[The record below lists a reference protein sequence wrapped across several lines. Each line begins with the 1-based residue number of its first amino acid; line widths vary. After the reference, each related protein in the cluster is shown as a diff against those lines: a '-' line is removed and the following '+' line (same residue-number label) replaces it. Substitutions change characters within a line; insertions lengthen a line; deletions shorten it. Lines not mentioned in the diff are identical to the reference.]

1 MIALNAQ
8 NMHHVA
14 DTAELEVSKKEI
26 YRYLGY
32 YKVQPDETISSL
44 IDKCLEDELNVA
56 IPQGIY
62 SIFPVSINEKTCEL
76 DLGFAR
82 TTSKHLAKNL
92 SGCSHI
98 VLFAATIG
106 PRVDVLIQRTSR
118 FDQTKAIIYQ
128 SVGAALI
135 ESYCDY
141 LNDYLKR
148 EFTEG
153 GYKLR
158 PRYSPGYGDLS
169 ILLQKDIFKSI
180 RADKTIGLTLMDT
193 CIMAPSKSV
202 TAIIGIAPEGSAECN
217 YLPDCNICDVCAKKE

>member
-1 MIALNAQ
+1 MIAFNAQ
-8 NMHHVA
+8 NMHHIA
-14 DTAELEVSKKEI
+14 DPYELKVDKSEI

-32 YKVQPDETISSL
+32 YRVKPDETISSL

-62 SIFPVSINEKTCEL
+62 SIFPISIDEKSCEL
-76 DLGFAR
+76 DLGFAK
-82 TTSKHLAKNL
+82 TTSRHLCKNL

-98 VLFAATIG
+98 ALFAATIG

-118 FDQTKAIIYQ
+118 VDQTKAVIYQ
-128 SVGAALI
+128 SVGATLI

-141 LNDYLKR
+141 LNDYLRR
-148 EFTEG
+148 EFGEG

-202 TAIIGIAPEGSAECN
+202 TAIIGIAPGDAPDCN
-217 YLPDCNICDVCAKKE
+217 YLPDCNICDVCARKE